1 MPSQDLSPLRLT
13 IDRRRAE
20 FADPE
25 FEDRFLRHFL
35 PERNA
40 QLKASLLF
48 SAFFYVAFGV
58 TDLTTLG
65 ITPIAWAMVA
75 LRVVVGAAALG
86 GYVAVT
92 RHPDSVRVSILTTCL
107 VLAVG
112 LIVFPILCWY
122 QPSAMAW
129 NLMSL
134 ALILMAV
141 YVNFPNRFIY
151 AVAIGVGASVEFA
164 AMLIV
169 QGSLNPDDVLALVLM
184 LILGNALG
192 YIAASRFHLAQ
203 REQFRSSMLLQQLA
217 DRDPLTGCYNRRVL
231 QSGLLDAELA
241 RARRYGNAQSAV
253 LCDIDHFK
261 RINDSYGHAAGD
273 QVLSGFA
280 GLLQAM
286 TQETDGSVIRYGG
299 EEFLIVLPQAE
310 LAEAQALAERIRHA
324 FANTPT
330 PIGGGAFVSAT
341 ASFGIASIPTL
352 HHFVP
357 AKFEALIEA
366 ADVQLYG
373 VKHGGRNG
381 VRGTVVSAAAEP
393 LAARA

>member
-1 MPSQDLSPLRLT
+1 MRSTRRTACPSNDSSPGHAPNVPVPSQDLSPLRLT

-75 LRVVVGAAALG
+75 LRVVVGVAALA
-86 GYVAVT
+86 GYVAVS
-92 RHPDSVRVSILTTCL
+92 RNPDSVRVSIRTTCSVL
-107 VLAVG
+107 VVG
-112 LIVFPILCWY
+112 LVVFPILCWY

-129 NLMSL
+129 NLMSF
-134 ALILMAV
+134 ALVLMAV
-141 YVNFPNRFIY
+141 YVNFPNRFVY

-203 REQFRSSMLLQQLA
+203 REQFRSSLLLQQLA
-217 DRDPLTGCYNRRVL
+217 DRDPLTGSYNRRRNTFRYFFCVACCKAACWTP
-231 QSGLLDAELA
+231 SWPA
-241 RARRYGNAQSAV
+241 RA
-253 LCDIDHFK
+253 
-261 RINDSYGHAAGD
+261 
-273 QVLSGFA
+273 
-280 GLLQAM
+280 
-286 TQETDGSVIRYGG
+286 
-299 EEFLIVLPQAE
+299 
-310 LAEAQALAERIRHA
+310 
-324 FANTPT
+324 
-330 PIGGGAFVSAT
+330 AT
-341 ASFGIASIPTL
+341 AAPCRRSGAISTTSSASTTATAMR
-352 HHFVP
+352 P
-357 AKFEALIEA
+357 ATR
-366 ADVQLYG
+366 Y
-373 VKHGGRNG
+373 
-381 VRGTVVSAAAEP
+381 
-393 LAARA
+393 

>member
-75 LRVVVGAAALG
+75 LRVLVGVAALG
-86 GYVAVT
+86 GYVAVS
-92 RHPDSVRVSILTTCL
+92 RNPDSVQVSILSTCTVL
-107 VLAVG
+107 VVG
-112 LIVFPILCWY
+112 LVVFPVLCWY

-129 NLMSL
+129 NLMSF
-134 ALILMAV
+134 ALVLMAV

-164 AMLIV
+164 AMLIF
-169 QGSLNPDDVLALVLM
+169 QDTLNPDDILALVLM

-203 REQFRSSMLLQQLA
+203 REQFRSSLLLQQLA

-241 RARRYGNAQSAV
+241 RARRYGSALSAI

-261 RINDSYGHAAGD
+261 RINDSFGHDVGD
-273 QVLSGFA
+273 EVLREFA
-280 GLLQAM
+280 VRLASNVRAIDLP
-286 TQETDGSVIRYGG
+286 VRYGG
-299 EEFLIVLPQAE
+299 EEFVVVMPDTEPADARRI
-310 LAEAQALAERIRHA
+310 AERIRLHVA
-324 FANTPT
+324 GSPFRVMGGQELLSVTIS
-330 PIGGGAFVSAT
+330 IGVAVSL
-341 ASFGIASIPTL
+341 SGEERP
-352 HHFVP
+352 
-357 AKFEALIEA
+357 EALLKRADEA
-366 ADVQLYG
+366 LYEA
-373 VKHGGRNG
+373 KSTGRNC
-381 VRGTVVSAAAEP
+381 VIAYAA
-393 LAARA
+393 